1 MTDDAEHTDPFA
13 ALRTVLGDVEF
24 ALERMRARGA
34 EASCSDAALEA
45 LRRGLTDFLA
55 ADAVPTAAQRVEPVA
70 ARDTSPVV
78 VAEEVPLPQ
87 PISKPKPGD
96 RPDAQTLIEIR
107 EDLGEC
113 TRCKLHT
120 ERMNIVFGVGNP
132 NAELMFV
139 GEGPGADEDEQGE
152 PFVGRAGQLLT
163 KMIQAMGKQ
172 RSDVYIANV
181 VKCRPPGNRAPA
193 PDEVAA
199 CEPFLRRQIAAIGS
213 RIICTL
219 GNAATT
225 ALLGKNEGIMKM
237 RGVFHPFENGIV
249 VMPTFH
255 PAFLLRSPD
264 HKKDT
269 WNDLQQVMAE
279 LGWPTPKRGSP

>member
-1 MTDDAEHTDPFA
+1 MADDVEHTDPFA

-55 ADAVPTAAQRVEPVA
+55 ADTAPPVETREPEKPPIRVEEVSPLSTSSAETTAPERSA
-70 ARDTSPVV
+70 ARM
-78 VAEEVPLPQ
+78 
-87 PISKPKPGD
+87 
-96 RPDAQTLIEIR
+96 LIEIR
-107 EDLGEC
+107 EDLGDC
-113 TRCKLHT
+113 TRCKLHP
-120 ERMNIVFGVGNP
+120 ERKNIVFGVGNP
-132 NAELMFV
+132 DAELMFV

-181 VKCRPPGNRAPA
+181 VKCRPPGNRAPT

-199 CEPFLRRQIAAIGS
+199 CGPFLRRQIEAIGPK
-213 RIICTL
+213 IICTL

-225 ALLGKNEGIMKM
+225 ALLGRNEGITKL
-237 RGVFHPFENGIV
+237 RGKFHPFEGGGIV
-249 VMPTFH
+249 VMPTYH

-264 HKKDT
+264 HKKEA

-279 LGWPTPKRGSP
+279 LGWPMPKRGAS

>member
-1 MTDDAEHTDPFA
+1 MADDLETEDPFA

-55 ADAVPTAAQRVEPVA
+55 ADAAAPPV
-70 ARDTSPVV
+70 PVV
-78 VAEEVPLPQ
+78 TRTPQKVEEPAPGPLTMPE
-87 PISKPKPGD
+87 PPAGERSAG
-96 RPDAQTLIEIR
+96 RLLVEIR
-107 EDLGEC
+107 EDLGDC
-113 TRCKLHT
+113 TRCKLHP
-120 ERMNIVFGVGNP
+120 ERKNIVFGVGNP
-132 NAELMFV
+132 DAELMFV

-181 VKCRPPGNRAPA
+181 VKCRPPGNRAPT
-193 PDEVAA
+193 PDEVAE
-199 CEPFLRRQIAAIGS
+199 CGPFLRRQIAAI
-213 RIICTL
+213 RPKIICTL
-219 GNAATT
+219 GNAATS
-225 ALLGKNEGIMKM
+225 ALLGKNEGITKL
-237 RGVFHPFENGIV
+237 RGTFHPFDGGVV
-249 VMPTFH
+249 VMPTYH
-255 PAFLLRSPD
+255 PAYLLRSPD
-264 HKKDT
+264 HKKDA

-279 LGWPTPKRGSP
+279 LGWPAPKRGAT